1 MQGGFGWRGFGL
13 HGFAGRGFG
22 GQCAIAMLSMGW
34 LLVCQSIGSAQR
46 WEWTKLAEFPN
57 TAGVASPFAGVAGHT
72 LLVAGGANFPNKKP
86 WEGGLKVWHDDVY
99 ALESPTSQWRK
110 IGVLKRPVAY
120 GVSATWEQGILC
132 AGGSD
137 DRGHL
142 DEVFRIRIDNSEL
155 RIDALPSLPVR
166 LANACGAIVDDLL
179 ILSGG
184 LQQPD
189 APECE
194 NRTWAL
200 DLAALDASNDAK
212 VLAWRELAVMPGR
225 PRMLATAASHQGCLW
240 VLGGVSLV
248 RGPDGKPMRQYL
260 KDCWKFQPDRE
271 TRIGRWTRQADLPQA
286 LAASPGPALVVDDSL
301 WVFGGDDGS
310 QVGVA
315 PSEHRGFSKKL
326 FEFDTVAGR
335 WKIETAQASEAQ
347 ASRVTVPLVP
357 WSDGWVI
364 PSGEFKPGI
373 RSADVWFI
381 RK

>member
-1 MQGGFGWRGFGL
+1 
-13 HGFAGRGFG
+13 
-22 GQCAIAMLSMGW
+22 
-34 LLVCQSIGSAQR
+34 
-46 WEWTKLAEFPN
+46 
-57 TAGVASPFAGVAGHT
+57 
-72 LLVAGGANFPNKKP
+72 
-86 WEGGLKVWHDDVY
+86 
-99 ALESPTSQWRK
+99 
-110 IGVLKRPVAY
+110 
-120 GVSATWEQGILC
+120 
-132 AGGSD
+132 
-137 DRGHL
+137 
-142 DEVFRIRIDNSEL
+142 
-155 RIDALPSLPVR
+155 
-166 LANACGAIVDDLL
+166 
-179 ILSGG
+179 
-184 LQQPD
+184 
-189 APECE
+189 
-194 NRTWAL
+194 
-200 DLAALDASNDAK
+200 
-212 VLAWRELAVMPGR
+212 
-225 PRMLATAASHQGCLW
+225 
-240 VLGGVSLV
+240 
-248 RGPDGKPMRQYL
+248 MRQYL

>member
-1 MQGGFGWRGFGL
+1 MRLGSVWYGFVWYGVVWYG
-13 HGFAGRGFG
+13 AT
-22 GQCAIAMLSMGW
+22 AMLSMAW
-34 LLVCQSIGSAQR
+34 LLVCQSIGSAQP
-46 WEWTKLAEFPN
+46 WEWTKLADFPN
-57 TAGVASPFAGVAGHT
+57 SAGVASPFAGVVGPT

-110 IGVLKRPVAY
+110 IGVLKRPAAY
-120 GVSATWEQGILC
+120 GVSATWGQSILC

-142 DEVFRIRIDNSEL
+142 DEVFRIRIENSEL
-155 RIDALPSLPVR
+155 RIDALPRLPVR
-166 LANACGAIVDDLL
+166 LANACGAIVDGLL

-184 LQQPD
+184 IQQPD

-200 DLAALDASNDAK
+200 DLTTLEPSSDAP
-212 VLAWRELAVMPGR
+212 VLAWKELAVMPSR

-240 VLGGVSLV
+240 VFGGVSLV
-248 RGPDGKPMRQYL
+248 QGPDGKPMRQYL

-271 TRIGRWTRQADLPQA
+271 THGGKWIRQADLPQA
-286 LAASPGPALVVDDSL
+286 LAASPSPALVVDDSL
-301 WVFGGDDGS
+301 WVLGGDDGS

-326 FEFDTVAGR
+326 FEFDTVAER
-335 WKIETAQASEAQ
+335 WKIESPETSEAQ

-357 WSDGWVI
+357 WSNGWVI

-381 RK
+381 RR